1 MARKNMFDGIAP
13 ARPEGAAPPAPP
25 AAARVPEVFQQA
37 GPVAAIRNDL
47 RTMGSRAVHEIDPD
61 LIEDTGLTDRLGP
74 LEADLA
80 ELRDSIAR
88 HGQQVP
94 ILLRPHPRLS
104 GRYQVVYGR
113 RRLAAIRGLGV
124 PVKALIRT
132 LTDEEAVLAQG
143 QENNLRK
150 DPSFIEKALFAGDLE
165 DAGYD
170 ARVVQDALNV
180 NRSHTSHMRKVREA
194 FPREVIERIG
204 AAPSVGWKR
213 WYALAT
219 RILDDGIDPRSVH
232 PAPFPADMTS
242 DQRFEAWVKAVQ
254 APPKAAKPPAGVPV
268 TGTDGATLGTVSVGR
283 GGLVFRPADRSG
295 AFAAWLGRNPA
306 GAVAL
311 LHRAFLTAPDSND
324 PTATTEEH

>member
-13 ARPEGAAPPAPP
+13 ARPDADTPPAPSAPPA
-25 AAARVPEVFQQA
+25 RMPEVFQQS

-47 RTMGSRAVHEIDPD
+47 RTLGSRSVQEIDPD
-61 LIEDTGLTDRLGP
+61 LIEDTGIKDRLGP
-74 LEADLA
+74 LDADLSD
-80 ELRDSIAR
+80 LRDSIAR

-113 RRLAAIRGLGV
+113 RRLAAIRALGT

-132 LTDEEAVLAQG
+132 LSDEEAALAQG

-194 FPREVIERIG
+194 FPRDVIERIG

-213 WYALAT
+213 WYELAT
-219 RILDDGIDPRSVH
+219 RVLDQQVDARSVH
-232 PAPFPADMTS
+232 PAPFPAGLTS
-242 DQRFEAWVKAVQ
+242 DQRFELWSKALK
-254 APPKAAKPPAGVPV
+254 APPKPRKSPV
-268 TGTDGATLGTVSVGR
+268 SEPVLTRDGKALGTVTRAKGAVT
-283 GGLVFRPADRSG
+283 FQPAPGD
-295 AFAAWLGRNPA
+295 AFATWLTENAAEAMAR
-306 GAVAL
+306 
-311 LHRAFLTAPDSND
+311 LHEDFLARPKPRD
-324 PTATTEEH
+324 